1 MMVSVQFLPEAIP
14 TMQVFVITSPGYQR
28 DALCVFL
35 TSLFPSYRFR
45 GLSEQSASDEFE
57 LYLNGEEGLVIS
69 THPLPLLDNYL
80 RGSQVDHLIIS
91 PHASTETLMSAL
103 RQILPSSD
111 TLLSTAASAFT
122 EAQLDTPRTDYRLTP
137 KQLKV
142 LALLIEGDPSKHIAK
157 KLNLSPSTIKTHI
170 AAIFR
175 AFRVRTRMELL
186 LVTEREGLRLIASQ
200 HSLMQTRTY
209 Q

>member
-1 MMVSVQFLPEAIP
+1 
-14 TMQVFVITSPGYQR
+14 MQVFVIATPGYQR

-35 TSLFPSYRFR
+35 NSLFPSYRFR
-45 GLSEQSASDEFE
+45 GLSEQSALDELE
-57 LYLNGEEGLVIS
+57 PYLNGEEGVVIS
-69 THPLPLLDNYL
+69 TQALPLLEKSL
-80 RGSQVDHLIIS
+80 RGSELDHLIIS
-91 PHASTETLMSAL
+91 PHASTETLTSAL

-111 TLLSTAASAFT
+111 ALLSTAASAFT
-122 EAQLDTPRTDYRLTP
+122 EAQLDQTHADYRLTP

-186 LVTEREGLRLIASQ
+186 LLTEREGLRLIASQ

>member
-1 MMVSVQFLPEAIP
+1 
-14 TMQVFVITSPGYQR
+14 MQVFVVSPAGYQR

-35 TSLFPSYRFR
+35 ASLFPAYRFR
-45 GLSEQSASDEFE
+45 GLSEQSARDE
-57 LYLNGEEGLVIS
+57 LDGYLNANQGLIIS
-69 THPLPLLDNYL
+69 TQTLPLLDQCL
-80 RGSQVDHLIIS
+80 RGSQMDHLIIS
-91 PHASTETLMSAL
+91 PHASTETLTNSL
-103 RQILPSSD
+103 RQILPTSD
-111 TLLSTAASAFT
+111 ELLSHAAQTFSA
-122 EAQLDTPRTDYRLTP
+122 AQCEPSSAEYRLTP
-137 KQLKV
+137 RQLKV

>member
-1 MMVSVQFLPEAIP
+1 
-14 TMQVFVITSPGYQR
+14 MQVFVIAHSGYQR
-28 DALCVFL
+28 DALC
-35 TSLFPSYRFR
+35 SLLSSIFPAYRFR
-45 GLSEQSASDEFE
+45 GLSEQSALDELGGNF
-57 LYLNGEEGLVIS
+57 NMDQGLVIS
-69 THPLPLLDNYL
+69 TQALPLLDKYL
-80 RGSQVDHLIIS
+80 RGSQMDHLIIS
-91 PHASTETLMSAL
+91 PHASTETLTSSL
-103 RQILPSSD
+103 RQILPTSGELISSA
-111 TLLSTAASAFT
+111 TQMFSAAQCDPVSA
-122 EAQLDTPRTDYRLTP
+122 EYRLTP

-142 LALLIEGDPSKHIAK
+142 LALLIEGDASKHIAK

>member
-1 MMVSVQFLPEAIP
+1 
-14 TMQVFVITSPGYQR
+14 MQVFVISAQGYQR
-28 DALCVFL
+28 DALCCL
-35 TSLFPSYRFR
+35 LSSLFPAYRFR
-45 GLSEQSASDEFE
+45 GLTEQSALDEFE
-57 LYLNGEEGLVIS
+57 GQFNISEGLVIS
-69 THPLPLLDNYL
+69 TQALPLLDRCL
-80 RGSQVDHLIIS
+80 KASLFDHLIIS
-91 PHASTETLMSAL
+91 PHATTETLTSAL
-103 RQILPSSD
+103 RQLLPD
-111 TLLSTAASAFT
+111 ADQTLISAAQTFAADQCDKKSA
-122 EAQLDTPRTDYRLTP
+122 EYRLTP